1 MERKVAKRG
10 KVISLGKHSSFHG
23 KNFRVNERE
32 QIYSLWFS
40 EHFFSCESFL
50 GIQESKH
57 RGFLVSKSGL
67 ENQGPVV
74 QSRIKLI

>member
-10 KVISLGKHSSFHG
+10 KVIILGSFPG

-32 QIYSLWFS
+32 QIYSVWFS

-67 ENQGPVV
+67 ENQ
-74 QSRIKLI
+74 